1 MRTLIPATALA
12 AAVLLTAGCGAD
24 EVRTEPGPGAE
35 GSGGSPG
42 AHTPDTELT
51 IHITADESAQPDAAQ
66 SGAASSAPP
75 DPAHWTLTCSP
86 AGGDHPDPEAACAD
100 LADAGGADAFA
111 EVPDNQPCTFIY
123 GGPQVARVEG
133 HVEGTEVDT
142 EFTRSG
148 GCEIDRYDTMGA
160 VLAP

>member
-1 MRTLIPATALA
+1 MRTLIPAAALTA
-12 AAVLLTAGCGAD
+12 AALLAAGCGAD

-42 AHTPDTELT
+42 AAPDTELT
-51 IHITADESAQPDAAQ
+51 IDITATESAGPSAAPGG
-66 SGAASSAPP
+66 SPSPSPSAP
-75 DPAHWTLTCSP
+75 ARWTLTCAP

-133 HVEGTEVDT
+133 HVEGTPVET